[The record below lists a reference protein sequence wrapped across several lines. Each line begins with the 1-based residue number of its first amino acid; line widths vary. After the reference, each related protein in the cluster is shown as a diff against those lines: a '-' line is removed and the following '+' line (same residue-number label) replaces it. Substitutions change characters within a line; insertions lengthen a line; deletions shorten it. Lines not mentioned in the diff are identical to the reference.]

1 MKLEVMSNPID
12 QTDESSFKPMV
23 IFGSA
28 ASLFRSFLI
37 WIFGLP
43 AYMLL
48 TIGVAGALLI
58 TLFPLSQNLQPDSS
72 VSVSAPPPSLLLSP
86 PTFSGTIMM
95 WIGLLMM
102 LAAFSIFIRA
112 IRRFFEAKVSL
123 FEQHRLIFLNALSI
137 ISWGV
142 IWFNPVVRQYVPTS
156 VLNELYLLVLF
167 VIFISLGLERIFE
180 RRREHVEETVFG
192 SEIDEQEK

>member
-1 MKLEVMSNPID
+1 MPNPIN
-12 QTDESSFKPMV
+12 QTEESGFQPMV
-23 IFGSA
+23 IFDSA

-58 TLFPLSQNLQPDSS
+58 TLFPFSQNLQPDSS
-72 VSVSAPPPSLLLSP
+72 VGVSTPPPSLLLSA
-86 PTFSGTIMM
+86 PTFSGTIMI

-102 LAAFSIFIRA
+102 LAAFSIFVRA
-112 IRRFFEAKVSL
+112 VRRFFEEKLPL
-123 FEQHRLIFLNALSI
+123 FEQHRLIFLNILSI

-142 IWFNPVVRQYVPTS
+142 IWFNPVVRQYVPSS
-156 VLNELYLLVLF
+156 VLNELYLLVVV

-192 SEIDEQEK
+192 NELGR